1 MGGLNATRAN
11 LAMRFMAAA
20 ISLALLAFPFGNGY
34 APVAAAQAHAPAV
47 ASSQHDHHAAAGHA
61 EMASSELAAARTSD
75 CDHPASKPAGASCG
89 EGSCAYGL
97 CHAMVAVPEI
107 SFDRLPLQDSP
118 AGSPVAA
125 FVMLAGEMADR
136 PPRA

>member
-1 MGGLNATRAN
+1 MAGLNATGEN
-11 LAMRFMAAA
+11 LAMRIMAVA

-34 APVAAAQAHAPAV
+34 APNDAAQSHSRMEAQ
-47 ASSQHDHHAAAGHA
+47 ASHGHSHAAGPAS
-61 EMASSELAAARTSD
+61 MAASGTGMLHD
-75 CDHPASKPAGASCG
+75 CDHAASQAVGAPCDDG
-89 EGSCAYGL
+89 NCASGL
-97 CHAMVAVPEI
+97 CHAMAAVPAI
-107 SFDRLPLQDSP
+107 SLDRRPVQGSP